1 MYIKI
6 LPENLSYRR
15 NRHFS
20 TLIHTY
26 IKNIK
31 EKRIPNLKLHHTALQ
46 YDANTYRAYKIDKI
60 LPEEKWFWENW
71 NHSIQRIP
79 ISLILLHFPTL
90 SFDIAFFFH
99 FIFPLHSWKMW
110 KWKGIIRNTIESER
124 VKSSKHNFPSG
135 KNLFGSVPNQSY
147 YAESK
152 DTFFI
157 SWTNWLTESLLCWK
171 GNLCSGWKIFFTFI
185 LLRVFLTSSP
195 LLL

>member
-60 LPEEKWFWENW
+60 LPEEK
-71 NHSIQRIP
+71 
-79 ISLILLHFPTL
+79 
-90 SFDIAFFFH
+90 
-99 FIFPLHSWKMW
+99 
-110 KWKGIIRNTIESER
+110 
-124 VKSSKHNFPSG
+124 
-135 KNLFGSVPNQSY
+135 
-147 YAESK
+147 
-152 DTFFI
+152 
-157 SWTNWLTESLLCWK
+157 
-171 GNLCSGWKIFFTFI
+171 
-185 LLRVFLTSSP
+185 
-195 LLL
+195 